1 MLKQAQAD
9 PSRLLARGRSNFER
23 LKHEEKVR
31 VMVMKEYPK
40 VTEKLRSSIVEY
52 EADHG
57 LLTIKVKFDDEWHK

>member
-1 MLKQAQAD
+1 
-9 PSRLLARGRSNFER
+9 
-23 LKHEEKVR
+23 
-31 VMVMKEYPK
+31 MVMKEYPK